1 MKKHYVTHVEDTDK
15 SISVAGPVLDYKQ
28 WYTDYIKLME
38 EQAQRK
44 YGLYTPEDA
53 FPTLPGDVTRW
64 SFKGLTNEMMSKNPR
79 LEDADGK
86 GRFLTFKNFAWS
98 EMSGCGGYDYN
109 FSKKSIFYYSGANV
123 NAKISSD
130 TLYIEK
136 VDNARVNIV
145 INLAQFKCR
154 LKITGVSDSINSGE
168 IQLLRMYSSKDFD
181 NMITIKT
188 DGIYD
193 VDIPNQEDGLI
204 YIFAVSSQGTIENPL
219 TLTTPITIEQLPLY
233 SDALVF
239 DGVNDHGIC
248 ENFPILT
255 KEKGYTVVALR
266 KWLTPENK
274 TNNEVLVANLKEP
287 RWMIENWGAFGCEV
301 KYNNVNPKV
310 KRTMS
315 FGNTPVINV
324 NENNVL
330 LCQTSNNYNGVD
342 IVSGNNT
349 SGPYLLICSGGTSFF
364 ANAAIWELII
374 LDHDAT
380 EEELTKIK
388 NYFIKTYP
396 WLFFDQAWTVVGKSN
411 EDIDRATI
419 ANITGNGNNL
429 VLSNFGFAGNS
440 GYGEY
445 AYNWN
450 TWRINKVD
458 STKSNIYHNRME
470 FTLPAIGESSRTQC
484 NFYSPLCEVGTIYD
498 FSFKISGLTDN
509 STVFVKP
516 GTNGAGA
523 IIAQYNK
530 DGVYHL
536 NYTLTDEA
544 IVGESTQNR
553 IYFFIQNFSDE
564 EMNLTIEQIP
574 DHEGYLVTDGVDD
587 YVRSFDNFTLSEKF
601 TVVGEWELLDN
612 TTVMSGLF
620 KNADFFLYSNIKG
633 LSFYCKQGNLPTV
646 FNGIKSLTAF
656 NSEGL
661 VYDHKWEKY
670 VCKKTGNEAPKT
682 TRFVIGTNNNTFA
695 KVAFKNMAM
704 YAEKVLSKE
713 DMIKAYIYLQTLKAK

>member
-64 SFKGLTNEMMSKNPR
+64 SFKGLTNEQMSKNPR
-79 LEDADGK
+79 LEDVDGK
-86 GRFLTFKNFAWS
+86 GRFLTFKNFAWG
-98 EMSGCGGYDYN
+98 EMSGVGGYTQNYN
-109 FSKKSIFYYSGANV
+109 NSAYWKLALDRAETTKTGHSFNVTSVTSTVVAFYYQSRRDQEPFTVKSQIVRVSGLTDGQSIKYKTG
-123 NAKISSD
+123 AKSV
-130 TLYIEK
+130 LVIE
-136 VDNARVNIV
+136 
-145 INLAQFKCR
+145 
-154 LKITGVSDSINSGE
+154 S
-168 IQLLRMYSSKDFD
+168 
-181 NMITIKT
+181 
-188 DGIYD
+188 DGIYTLPPFD
-193 VDIPNQEDGLI
+193 FAAKGTWYGFSFGKIQESCNI
-204 YIFAVSSQGTIENPL
+204 
-219 TLTTPITIEQLPLY
+219 TLEQLPY
-233 SDALVF
+233 YPDALVF
-239 DGVNDHGIC
+239 DGVDDCGIC

-266 KWLTPENK
+266 KWLTPEDK
-274 TNNEVLVANLKEP
+274 ANNEVLIANLKGEVWNAP
-287 RWMIENWGAFGCEV
+287 NLGAFGCEI
-301 KYNNVNPKV
+301 KYNNSDPKV
-310 KRTMS
+310 VRASS
-315 FGNTPVINV
+315 FGQESKINI
-324 NENNVL
+324 NENDL
-330 LCQTSNNYNGVD
+330 LFYQTSNSYNGVNLASGIGNSLGGSFL
-342 IVSGNNT
+342 IVG
-349 SGPYLLICSGGTSFF
+349 SGGKTSLR

-411 EDIDRATI
+411 EDTDRATI

-450 TWRINKVD
+450 TWKINKVD
-458 STKSNIYHNRME
+458 STKSNVYHNRME
-470 FTLPAIGESSRTQC
+470 ITLPAKGESLSTRC
-484 NFYSPLCEVGTIYD
+484 NLYSPLCEVGTIYD
-498 FSFKISGLTDN
+498 FSFKISGLTDS
-509 STVFVKP
+509 STVFIKP
-516 GTNGAGA
+516 GTNGGGA

-544 IVGESTQNR
+544 IINESTQNR
-553 IYFFIQNFSDE
+553 IYFFVYNYSDE

-587 YVRSFDNFTLSEKF
+587 KIVSSSFGMGKDF
-601 TVVGEWELLDN
+601 TVVGEWTLLQNINVSSLRKQSSFIIRNNDLGLSLFINRISHATLVHTKSLRAFCSNGVLYKSDWTEQIDTTPQDITSSNSELLIASHYDN
-612 TTVMSGLF
+612 
-620 KNADFFLYSNIKG
+620 
-633 LSFYCKQGNLPTV
+633 
-646 FNGIKSLTAF
+646 KS
-656 NSEGL
+656 E
-661 VYDHKWEKY
+661 YDK
-670 VCKKTGNEAPKT
+670 
-682 TRFVIGTNNNTFA
+682 I
-695 KVAFKNMAM
+695 AFKNLAI
-704 YAEKVLSKE
+704 YPTVLSK
-713 DMIKAYIYLQTLKAK
+713 DDCIKAYNYLQILKAK